1 MTTRTKKR
9 TEIVRRGDVL
19 GLDARGQIV
28 RPGEVGYNGH
38 WAFVRGSSPRTRTA
52 QPKRSK

>member
-1 MTTRTKKR
+1 MNLNPTKNKKR
-9 TEIVRRGDVL
+9 TEIVKRGDVL

-38 WAFVRGSSPRTRTA
+38 WAFVRVRRP
-52 QPKRSK
+52 QPARRK